1 MTLGN
6 AAHAEE
12 LTPLGNGEEIVRF
25 AMISKRTLLLLCFC
39 AVLLLVVSAGVK
51 AKLQV
56 FLAPVIFLV
65 FAKISVASQR
75 IPRLVLLCALCGVV
89 LGAIFQF
96 SHISLQRGA
105 FLVATVSEQDLKQ
118 ESKIYRDRIRR
129 ILGASGES
137 LVGLYHGKIDKASD
151 ARAVLQRTPSLGGV
165 LWGAERW
172 MTASLRENAPLSL
185 ASFPEDSAAQA
196 LLRDLSIADLLIA
209 TSVPSLGMSHGHQA
223 ATVYFLGSII
233 PLWRAVPEVIAP
245 RSELG
250 DLEGK
255 AYTLARM
262 QARWTSRQHVAFPM
276 WLVGTYHL
284 VRALEKPQVETA
296 ELDCAAKIL
305 REALMQFYSSDNRAL
320 EAAVRNNYALALLV
334 QATSLEHETKL
345 WGRAMK
351 QLSRAARLKPEW
363 GVVSSVVRHNEVVLK
378 SRRVQKRGKH
388 E

>member
-6 AAHAEE
+6 VAHVEE
-12 LTPLGNGEEIVRF
+12 LTPLGDGEGVIRPL
-25 AMISKRTLLLLCFC
+25 MISKRVLLLLCCC
-39 AVLLLVVSAGVK
+39 ALLLLVVSAGAK

-56 FLAPVIFLV
+56 LLAPLILLL
-65 FAKISVASQR
+65 FAKISIASRR
-75 IPRLVLLCALCGVV
+75 IPRTVVLCALCGVI
-89 LGAIFQF
+89 LGAVFQF
-96 SHISLQRGA
+96 SHITLQRGA
-105 FLVATVSEQDLKQ
+105 FLVATVTEQDLKQ

-137 LVGLYHGKIDKASD
+137 LAGLYHGVINNASE
-151 ARAVLQRTPSLGGV
+151 ARALLQRTPSLGGV

-172 MTASLRENAPLSL
+172 MTASLKENAPLSL
-185 ASFPEDSAAQA
+185 ASFPENSAAQA
-196 LLRDLSIADLLIA
+196 FLRDSLIPDLLVA

-233 PLWRAVPEVIAP
+233 PLWRDFPEVIAP
-245 RSELG
+245 QSTST
-250 DLEGK
+250 DFEGK

-262 QARWTSRQHVAFPM
+262 QARWTSRLHLAFPM

-284 VRALEKPQVETA
+284 VQALEKPQVETA
-296 ELDCAAKIL
+296 ELDCATKIL

-320 EAAVRNNYALALLV
+320 EAAVRNNYALALMV
-334 QATSLEHETKL
+334 QATMSADGAKV

-351 QLSRAARLKPEW
+351 QASRAARLKPEW
-363 GVVSSVVRHNEVVLK
+363 GVVSSVVRHNELVLK
-378 SRRVQKRGKH
+378 SRRSEKRGKH